1 MSSQIRTIGVHGE
14 GSVTIVPDLAYLVFG
29 VEMTDVDLA
38 RARRANA
45 TRMAAV
51 LAALKA
57 LGVAETDLR
66 TSGYQVRQ
74 EYSHPE
80 QRPAGYHVSNTILAT
95 VRDLTTLGDAIDA
108 AVGAGANRI
117 QSVRLDLADKA
128 DALRRAREAAVA
140 DARDKAEQH
149 ARLSGM
155 RLGMPL
161 AIVESGGHSPP
172 SHAVY
177 DAPPF
182 ARRLAAPAHPTPIE
196 AGESLISL
204 LVQITYE
211 IGEVQST
218 AD

>member
-1 MSSQIRTIGVHGE
+1 MSSQIRTIGVHGQ

-51 LAALKA
+51 LEALKA
-57 LGVAETDLR
+57 LGVDETDLQ

-80 QRPAGYHVSNTILAT
+80 QRPASYHVSNTILAT

-108 AVGAGANRI
+108 AVI
-117 QSVRLDLADKA
+117 
-128 DALRRAREAAVA
+128 A

>member
-108 AVGAGANRI
+108 VVGAGANRI
-117 QSVRLDLADKA
+117 QSVRLDLADK
-128 DALRRAREAAVA
+128 AVA